1 MTLTM
6 RTTNVAR
13 PGELLEVIPS
23 PAIGRVLVVVP
34 TYCEA
39 ENIVTVVTRIR
50 HTCPAAEVL
59 VVDDNSPDGTGR
71 IAAGLA
77 RQYTWTHVLS
87 RPAKSGL
94 GAAYRDGFTW
104 GIERGY
110 DVLVEMDADLSH
122 DPAALPKLLT
132 AIERGADL
140 AIGSRYVPGAS
151 IPQWT
156 PGRRALSRYGN
167 RYAAFMLRLDAADL
181 TSGYRAFT
189 ASALRAADYASTAAD
204 GYAFQIELA
213 RRVAGARRLIREV
226 PITFGDRAHG
236 ESKMSMRI
244 SGEALLLVTWWGI
257 QDRLRPFTFRRR

>member
-1 MTLTM
+1 MTMTM
-6 RTTNVAR
+6 RTPHEAR
-13 PGELLEVIPS
+13 PVPLLEVVPS
-23 PAIGRVLVVVP
+23 SPIGRVLVVVP
-34 TYCEA
+34 TYCES

-50 HTCPAAEVL
+50 QACPVADVL

-71 IAAGLA
+71 IAEGLA
-77 RQYTWTHVLS
+77 RQFTWAHVLG
-87 RPAKSGL
+87 RPGKSGL
-94 GAAYRDGFTW
+94 GAAYRDGFDW
-104 GIERGY
+104 GLARGY

-122 DPAALPKLLT
+122 DPAALPKLLG

-151 IPQWT
+151 IPKWT
-156 PGRRALSRYGN
+156 VGRRALSRYGN

-189 ASALRAADYASTAAD
+189 ATALRAADYASTEAD

-244 SGEALLLVTWWGI
+244 SGEALLLVTWWGL
-257 QDRLRPFTFRRR
+257 QDRMRHLKLRRR